1 MSAPKIA
8 DFEAPSTAGT
18 FRLSDQ
24 KGKKLVL
31 YFYPKDNTPGCTT
44 EGAAFRDLHDEFAR
58 AGAMIAGVSRD
69 SLKSHESFKSKM
81 GFPFELI
88 SDADE
93 VAVPTVRRHQDEEHV
108 RQEGPRHRALDVP
121 DRRRREARP
130 RMARRQGSRSRRGSV
145 GRRPVAVIRAPARIP
160 QRMPQQRL
168 RAYQCLCPRIARSSI
183 SRARAS
189 DARPRF
195 ALKEAHGRAQVPPYP
210 ADPRIP
216 PRIPTRRSPVRP
228 NPGRPSAPQ
237 RPPSRR
243 ARVRQASSSCST
255 RTC

>member
-24 KGKKLVL
+24 KGRKVVL

-81 GFPFELI
+81 GFPFDLI

-93 VAVPTVRRHQDEEHV
+93 ALCRQFGVIKMKNMYGKKVRGIERSTFLIGPDGSLVREWRGVKVPGHVEEV
-108 RQEGPRHRALDVP
+108 LDVV
-121 DRRRREARP
+121 
-130 RMARRQGSRSRRGSV
+130 RS
-145 GRRPVAVIRAPARIP
+145 
-160 QRMPQQRL
+160 L
-168 RAYQCLCPRIARSSI
+168 
-183 SRARAS
+183 
-189 DARPRF
+189 
-195 ALKEAHGRAQVPPYP
+195 
-210 ADPRIP
+210 
-216 PRIPTRRSPVRP
+216 
-228 NPGRPSAPQ
+228 
-237 RPPSRR
+237 
-243 ARVRQASSSCST
+243 
-255 RTC
+255 